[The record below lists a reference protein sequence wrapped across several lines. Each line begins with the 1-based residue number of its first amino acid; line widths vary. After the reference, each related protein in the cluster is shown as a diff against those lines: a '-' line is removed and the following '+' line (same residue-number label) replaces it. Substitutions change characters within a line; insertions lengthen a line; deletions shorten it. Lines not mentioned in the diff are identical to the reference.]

1 MKKILILLFIGFI
14 FAQSDLGRADGQVK
28 MQNDVMDMI
37 NIDDGLHYSLK
48 GTFTL
53 GTATDTSLI
62 VFDNNSTVV
71 DLNWEI
77 NGLVA
82 TTVLI
87 TEGGA
92 TIDSTIVK
100 LTPINLDRNSTSTT
114 GIDSVS
120 SVPEDSTGIGRYGS
134 TTLANISFGALQSA
148 DGRLLLASDSLTV
161 FKITTDA
168 NSNKVYY
175 NFNWI
180 EY

>member
-1 MKKILILLFIGFI
+1 MKKIILLLFVGLI
-14 FAQSDLGRADGQVK
+14 FGQSNLGRADGQLK
-28 MQNDVMDMI
+28 MQNDVIDMI
-37 NIDDGLHYSLK
+37 NIDDGLHYSLQ

-71 DLNWEI
+71 DLTWEI
-77 NGLVA
+77 KGLVA

-120 SVPEDSTGIGRYGS
+120 SVPEDSTGMSRYGS
-134 TTLANISFGALQSA
+134 TLFDVSFGALQSA
-148 DGRLLLASDSLTV
+148 DGRMLLASDSLTV

-168 NSNKVYY
+168 NTNKVYY

-180 EY
+180 EF